1 MAATFES
8 TGQVGVGGLSRI
20 LSSVKGRDG
29 RIGNQGS
36 SLDLHT
42 RLLKPADRALN
53 RRREIDTKSV
63 QRITRELPMRTK
75 ASGIS
80 SGIPKV
86 VRDGYTSTLKENQA

>member
-20 LSSVKGRDG
+20 LSSVKGRDE

-42 RLLKPADRALN
+42 RLLKPADRSLN

-63 QRITRELPMRTK
+63 QRIKREFPTRTR
-75 ASGIS
+75 ASGIP
-80 SGIPKV
+80 SGIPNV
-86 VRDGYTSTLKENQA
+86 LKN